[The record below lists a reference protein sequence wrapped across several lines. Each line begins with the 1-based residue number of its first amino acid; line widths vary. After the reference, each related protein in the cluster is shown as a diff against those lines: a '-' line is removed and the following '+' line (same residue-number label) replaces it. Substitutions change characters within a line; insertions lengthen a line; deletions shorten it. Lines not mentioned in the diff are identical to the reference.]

1 MPIARQKAND
11 YQVDVEAP
19 CDYENNAFQIMQ
31 LINERKTC
39 VYQAKQVKNNNS
51 CGYDFDT
58 YSFNLFK
65 SGGLVEIPK
74 YSTHILVADDIG
86 FNDIKVGFYRAN
98 NQNFLDLNT
107 DQAVLSPT
115 ILIQTNLENQTYFKP
130 IIISLDHS
138 AQSIETQWE
147 TSVFYR
153 STNANQFEEINES
166 ANLTFYS
173 KAVSNKCFML
183 AEKDGT
189 YVLVGR
195 PKLNSLNT
203 SKEMKY
209 AIILLNGA
217 IKVFIT
223 QNTRANTEILNE
235 EIQKSNGKI
244 IKMPEVFIL
253 NYPKKAKLESSF
265 LNLDLNINYNNSI
278 INSDSTCRKIRMADV
293 WNSSRDFIEIEVP
306 ITINNTLCKQQ
317 FNQSLNYKMSSS
329 TSNYSNLNRNTFDL
343 MVSLEFEQ
351 RTLFSYSNLNAN
363 MQELHTANCNQQ
375 EFYSSVSVNPVYIP
389 LKYI

>member
-1 MPIARQKAND
+1 
-11 YQVDVEAP
+11 
-19 CDYENNAFQIMQ
+19 
-31 LINERKTC
+31 
-39 VYQAKQVKNNNS
+39 
-51 CGYDFDT
+51 
-58 YSFNLFK
+58 
-65 SGGLVEIPK
+65 
-74 YSTHILVADDIG
+74 
-86 FNDIKVGFYRAN
+86 
-98 NQNFLDLNT
+98 
-107 DQAVLSPT
+107 
-115 ILIQTNLENQTYFKP
+115 
-130 IIISLDHS
+130 
-138 AQSIETQWE
+138 
-147 TSVFYR
+147 
-153 STNANQFEEINES
+153 
-166 ANLTFYS
+166 
-173 KAVSNKCFML
+173 ML
-183 AEKDGT
+183 AEKDGM

-195 PKLNSLNT
+195 PKLNSSNT
-203 SKEMKY
+203 SKQMKY

-351 RTLFSYSNLNAN
+351 RTMFSYSNLNAN